1 LPPIV
6 SMRPD
11 TRLRRVHYDW
21 LEAGEHTQRTVA
33 RLSEQLR
40 RFLDDKAWLE
50 NRRIMDILHE
60 VETHALDL
68 RNDFPTGGFMPLDS
82 STAVIELPLERAL
95 YRPPFKPLIA
105 GIALDEGD
113 AEIDTAVLYA
123 QVVVDRAELLRNIRQ
138 ELQMRS
144 QITIGEVIVLHPLRN
159 GLAELVAYLQL
170 AGDWPKTAVDEG
182 VQEEVRWESA
192 TGISR
197 LATLPRIILLRNR

>member
-1 LPPIV
+1 MPPIV

-68 RNDFPTGGFMPLDS
+68 RDDLPSGGFMPLDS

-144 QITIGEVIVLHPLRN
+144 QITIGEVILHHP
-159 GLAELVAYLQL
+159 LVAYLQL

-182 VQEEVRWESA
+182 EQEEVRWESA

-197 LATLPRIILLRNR
+197 LATLPRIILLRN